1 MSKHLWILKPENII
15 RFVFSKKEYKFILG
29 ENDITGEIKYWQ
41 NAEYMGID
49 QII

>member
-1 MSKHLWILKPENII
+1 MDFKTGNYHTA
-15 RFVFSKKEYKFILG
+15 RFNKKERKFTLVR
-29 ENDITGEIKYWQ
+29 NDMNGEIKYWQ